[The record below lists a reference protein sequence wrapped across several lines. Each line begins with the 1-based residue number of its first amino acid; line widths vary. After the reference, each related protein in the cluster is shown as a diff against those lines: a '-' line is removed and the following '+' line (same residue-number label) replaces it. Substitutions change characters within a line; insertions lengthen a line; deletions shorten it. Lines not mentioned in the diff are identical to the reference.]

1 MSNKGVLMRSSLVAA
16 LGGLLFGF
24 DTAVIS
30 GAEVALRKVY
40 DLNNFWYGFT
50 VASALIG
57 TILGSITVG
66 RPSDWFGRKKT
77 LIVMAVFY
85 FISAIGSACAW
96 DWHSFL
102 AFRFLGG
109 IGIGGTTVVSPTY
122 IAEISP
128 ARLRGR
134 LVAITQFNIVFGIL
148 LAFLS
153 NYIITRMHLGDVD
166 WRWMFGVEAF
176 PAAAFFFLLFA
187 NPESPRWLVARKKTD
202 DARAVL
208 TRLGEDRNTVE
219 EELAAIQ
226 ASLDVEHHSL
236 QEPFFCRKYSRPI
249 MLAVL
254 IAVFNQLSGINAIL
268 YYAPSIFRMAGA
280 GEESAMLQSVV
291 IGFTNLVFTMA
302 ALAIIDHF
310 GRKRLM
316 LVGSVGYIISL
327 AAASVAFFIYGE
339 NFTPAGGKA
348 VLLALIVFIASHA
361 FGQGAVIWV
370 FISEI
375 FPNRVRA
382 RGQAL
387 GSFTHWV
394 LAAAVSWTFK
404 PIAGGLG
411 GGPVFAVYAIMMVL
425 QLLWVIWYMPET
437 KGVPLEE
444 IQRELGI
451 E

>member
-1 MSNKGVLMRSSLVAA
+1 MSKGVLLRSSLVAA

-30 GAEVALRKVY
+30 GAEEALRTVY
-40 DLNNFWYGFT
+40 KLSNFWYGFT

-57 TILGSITVG
+57 TILGSISIG
-66 RPSDWFGRKKT
+66 KPSDWFGRKWT

-85 FISAIGSACAW
+85 FISAVGSAWAW
-96 DWHSFL
+96 DWYSFL

-109 IGIGGTTVVSPTY
+109 IAIGGTTVVAPTY

-148 LAFLS
+148 LAFFS
-153 NYIITRMHLGDVD
+153 NYIITLSRLGEVE

-187 NPESPRWLVARKKTD
+187 NPDSPRWLVARKRID
-202 DARAVL
+202 EARAVL
-208 TRLGEDRNTVE
+208 ERLGEDKDSVAAE
-219 EELAAIQ
+219 MKAIQ
-226 ASLDVEHHSL
+226 ESLDIEHHSL
-236 QEPFFCRKYSRPI
+236 QEPFFCKKYTRPI

-254 IAVFNQLSGINAIL
+254 IAIFNQLSGINAIL
-268 YYAPSIFRMAGA
+268 YYAPGIFRMAGA
-280 GEESAMLQSVV
+280 AAESAMLQSVI

-310 GRKRLM
+310 GRRRLM
-316 LVGSVGYIISL
+316 LVGSIGYIVSL
-327 AAASVAFFIYGE
+327 AGASIAFFTYGTE
-339 NFTPAGGKA
+339 FTPAGGKA

-387 GSFTHWV
+387 GSFTHWFM
-394 LAAAVSWTFK
+394 AAGVSWTFK
-404 PIAGGLG
+404 PIAGSLG
-411 GGPVFAVYAIMMVL
+411 GGPVFAVYAVMMVL
-425 QLLWVIWYMPET
+425 QLLWVIFYMPET